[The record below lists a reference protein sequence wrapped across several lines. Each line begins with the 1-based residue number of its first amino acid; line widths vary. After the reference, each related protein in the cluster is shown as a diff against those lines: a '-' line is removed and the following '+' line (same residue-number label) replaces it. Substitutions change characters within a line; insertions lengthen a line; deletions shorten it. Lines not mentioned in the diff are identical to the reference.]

1 MCKNCFLKEDKV
13 TASSDFELKIENIH
27 IENNNVDIEP
37 VVVDIEL
44 TEIEVSDF
52 DLESVASK

>member
-13 TASSDFELKIENIH
+13 TASPDFELKVEDLQ

-37 VVVDIEL
+37 VVEEIEL
-44 TEIEVSDF
+44 TEIEVSEF

>member
-37 VVVDIEL
+37 VVEEIEL